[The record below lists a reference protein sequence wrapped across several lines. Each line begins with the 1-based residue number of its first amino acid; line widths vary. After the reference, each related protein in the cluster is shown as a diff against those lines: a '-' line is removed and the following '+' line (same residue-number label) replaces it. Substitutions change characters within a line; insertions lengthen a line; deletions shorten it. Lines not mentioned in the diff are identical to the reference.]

1 MRCATNRYLQLLFA
15 LKLHYYTT
23 HLERTHCYIF
33 ATPVVLSLCFC
44 LNGMNLVISFTC
56 NFTGFPSL
64 SHTHTLSNGHF
75 TSLNVNF
82 YSSKSIASVVADRT
96 DAVEG
101 TLKFLPSAAADVA
114 EPATDGW
121 CCVVPVAFRRPDAA
135 KAAAAERRELLSRRM
150 L

>member
-1 MRCATNRYLQLLFA
+1 MFLPQRDESRDLLYVQF
-15 LKLHYYTT
+15 YW
-23 HLERTHCYIF
+23 F
-33 ATPVVLSLCFC
+33 
-44 LNGMNLVISFTC
+44 SFT
-56 NFTGFPSL
+56 FP
-64 SHTHTLSNGHF
+64 HTHTLSNGHF
-75 TSLNVNF
+75 TSPNVNF

-101 TLKFLPSAAADVA
+101 TLKFFPSAAADVA